1 MSQSDPNC
9 LLSVLWGEGRAVAL
23 NNFRNPLTR
32 SQAISNTFIKAMKGG
47 NEEWDKKQ
55 EVVDIKEGKGASVKI
70 KRERRFSYA
79 HLAVTPREIIEAEKT
94 KWKSG
99 IAILN
104 IFQADK
110 DNNDKKLFKTIVL
123 EPDQKM
129 FKSVQKS
136 EFSEEVMKILREA
149 EKQSTQREYT
159 LEINFDKHEGK
170 AKFNAGPTNAMK
182 RIFSIENEE
191 PYAGGKIPLFC
202 KDEEKEKEK
211 EKIPVFSRTLKPV
224 VQVAVSRQK
233 DLFECLKKDKKSYNL
248 LPYMENIFV
257 LEWYSVIERH
267 LFRIF
272 CSAYGERTNSLEFQ
286 KFPLFNMYENNME
299 ETMGVLFRGNS
310 EKRELSIVYK
320 MAIGDKVFAKRNGAY
335 QLGVI
340 VGKEENGSA
349 YEIDFDYDKK
359 KKKSK
364 KQKTNQEKIKSE
376 DIEVMWYEKWI
387 QDYRAELQ
395 MEEKRKN
402 TEDKEVRM
410 ELVHE
415 KYDKLRRRERQRPP
429 TDWLWKNNLLVC

>member
-9 LLSVLWGEGRAVAL
+9 LLSVLWGHGRAVAL
-23 NNFRNPLTR
+23 NNFGNPITR
-32 SQAISNTFIKAMKGG
+32 SQAISNTFIKAMKRG
-47 NEEWDKKQ
+47 NEEWDQ
-55 EVVDIKEGKGASVKI
+55 FVEMEKI
-70 KRERRFSYA
+70 KSERRFSYA
-79 HLAVTPREIIEAEKT
+79 HLAVTPREIIETEKT

-99 IAILN
+99 IATLN
-104 IFQADK
+104 IIKTDK
-110 DNNDKKLFKTIVL
+110 GKKIFKSIVL

-136 EFSEEVMKILREA
+136 NFNEEVMKILREA
-149 EKQSTQREYT
+149 EKLSTTREST
-159 LEINFDKHEGK
+159 LEIKFDNHQEK
-170 AKFNAGPTNAMK
+170 AKFNAGPTIAMK
-182 RIFSIENEE
+182 RIFSMENEE
-191 PYAGGKIPLFC
+191 PYPAGNIPLFC
-202 KDEEKEKEK
+202 KDEEEKKENEK
-211 EKIPVFSRTLKPV
+211 KDEEEKIPTFSRTLKPV
-224 VQVAVSRQK
+224 VKTAVARQR

-267 LFRIF
+267 LFRLF
-272 CSAYGERTNSLEFQ
+272 CSAYGERKKSLEFE
-286 KFPLFNMYENNME
+286 KFPLFNMYEKNEVKKNME
-299 ETMGVLFRGNS
+299 ETMDLLFRGKS
-310 EKRELSIVYK
+310 EKREPSIVYK

-359 KKKSK
+359 KKKTK
-364 KQKTNQEKIKSE
+364 KQKTNQEKIKTE
-376 DIEVMWYEKWI
+376 DIQIMWYEKWI
-387 QDYRAELQ
+387 QDYRAELE
-395 MEEKRKN
+395 MEDERGNTRDKN
-402 TEDKEVRM
+402 IRI

>member
-9 LLSVLWGEGRAVAL
+9 LLSVLWGGGRAVAL

-55 EVVDIKEGKGASVKI
+55 EVRDIKEGKEASVKI

-99 IAILN
+99 IATLN
-104 IFQADK
+104 IFETNKDTKDK
-110 DNNDKKLFKTIVL
+110 TLFETIVL

-136 EFSEEVMKILREA
+136 KFSEEVMKILREA
-149 EKQSTQREYT
+149 EKLSTKREYT
-159 LEINFDKHEGK
+159 LEINFDNHEGK
-170 AKFNAGPTNAMK
+170 AKFNAGPTEAMK
-182 RIFSIENEE
+182 RVFSIENEE
-191 PYAGGKIPLFC
+191 PYAAGKIPLFC
-202 KDEEKEKEK
+202 KDEEEENEVQ

-224 VQVAVSRQK
+224 VQVAVSRQR
-233 DLFECLKKDKKSYNL
+233 DLLECLKKDKKSYNL

-272 CSAYGERTNSLEFQ
+272 CSAYGERTNSLEFE
-286 KFPLFNMYENNME
+286 KFPLFNMYQKNEDKKNME
-299 ETMGVLFRGNS
+299 ETMGFLFRGNS
-310 EKRELSIVYK
+310 EPSIVYK

-349 YEIDFDYDKK
+349 YEIDFDYGKK
-359 KKKSK
+359 KKK
-364 KQKTNQEKIKSE
+364 TNQKKIKSE
-376 DIEVMWYEKWI
+376 DIQIMWYEKWI
-387 QDYRAELQ
+387 QDYRAELE
-395 MEEKRKN
+395 MEDERGN
-402 TEDKEVRM
+402 TRDK
-410 ELVHE
+410 
-415 KYDKLRRRERQRPP
+415 KGK
-429 TDWLWKNNLLVC
+429 W